1 MKLYLEYTFFLFFVL
16 MIAFSVN
23 TLADE
28 NEIVCLKSDKIRSVD
43 FKKDYMIFEMQK
55 RDKYLNQGSLNVPEF
70 QRPRALRTQSTWF
83 HSTRVTFL

>member
-55 RDKYLNQGSLNVPEF
+55 REKQN
-70 QRPRALRTQSTWF
+70 LRQQKK
-83 HSTRVTFL
+83 LLKK

>member
-28 NEIVCLKSDKIRSVD
+28 NEIVCLKSDRIRSVD

-55 RDKYLNQGSLNVPEF
+55 RESSPTLKIL
-70 QRPRALRTQSTWF
+70 QSVLKKLKRGWML
-83 HSTRVTFL
+83 HML

>member
-55 RDKYLNQGSLNVPEF
+55 RDCLLYTSPS
-70 QRPRALRTQSTWF
+70 PRD
-83 HSTRVTFL
+83 

>member
-55 RDKYLNQGSLNVPEF
+55 REKYNITCKGSECVSF
-70 QRPRALRTQSTWF
+70 
-83 HSTRVTFL
+83 

>member
-55 RDKYLNQGSLNVPEF
+55 REY
-70 QRPRALRTQSTWF
+70 RATWRTQILGLTKWN
-83 HSTRVTFL
+83 

>member
-55 RDKYLNQGSLNVPEF
+55 REKETKNEETKRNI
-70 QRPRALRTQSTWF
+70 
-83 HSTRVTFL
+83 